1 MKNNML
7 KYIKLLSFTL
17 FISLFLAACS
27 TKDIKPKI
35 ESSIPKTDLTT
46 LSSSADDNFLNQEKA
61 SNDFFTKYFKPWG
74 ATKLSYPKN
83 EAMWGISY
91 RNKKI
96 YLENHKLANK
106 EWFDNLI
113 ANTNFEQYNLNV
125 KKAITLKNTNV
136 RVMPTNSPF
145 FYNPSLP
152 GEGFPFDYN
161 QNSLLKINT
170 PLIVSHLSI
179 DRAWAYVES
188 HFVGGWVDI
197 NSIAFVDESFIKEFK
212 TSNYF
217 ISTKEKFPIYDPI
230 FREYVKIGTIFPK
243 NGEKYI
249 IATNDENQNAKI
261 TYIDLN
267 SDEAEKMPIKYNSE
281 NRVKILNSLLD
292 EPYGWGGLLNNRDCS
307 SFTQDYFAVFGKHLH
322 RNSKAQTTNGNYLD
336 ISNLTLEEKKDFIRK
351 NAVPFSTLVY
361 LKGHIMLYIGQKES
375 EPLVAHNIWS
385 IRLKD
390 ENNQEF
396 RHIIG
401 KATLTTLEPG
411 IELEGFK
418 EDSNILK
425 KVLGITVLN

>member
-1 MKNNML
+1 ML
-7 KYIKLLSFTL
+7 TKIKILSFTL
-17 FISLFLAACS
+17 FISFFLAACS
-27 TKDIKPKI
+27 TKDIKPKVPFETI
-35 ESSIPKTDLTT
+35 TPKLDLTT
-46 LSSSADDNFLNQEKA
+46 LSNSANDNFLDQNLA
-61 SNDFFTKYFKPWG
+61 SNEFFIKYFKPWSSS
-74 ATKLSYPKN
+74 KLSYPKN

-91 RNKKI
+91 KNKKI
-96 YLENHKLANK
+96 YLENHQLASK
-106 EWFDNLI
+106 EWFDKVI
-113 ANTNFEQYNLNV
+113 KNTNFEEYNLNV

-145 FYNPSLP
+145 FYNPKLP

-161 QNSLLKINT
+161 QNSLIKINT
-170 PLIVSHLSI
+170 PLVVSHLSV

-197 NSIAFVDESFIKEFK
+197 NSIAFVDEEFINEFK

-217 ISTKEKFPIYDPI
+217 VSIKEKFPIYDPV
-230 FREYVKIGTIFPK
+230 FREYVKIGSIFPK
-243 NGEKYI
+243 RGEKFI
-249 IATNDENQNAKI
+249 IASNDENQNAKI

-267 SDEAEKMPIKYNSE
+267 IDEIEKMPIKYNSE
-281 NRVKILNSLLD
+281 NRVKILNSLLE

-307 SFTQDYFAVFGKHLH
+307 SFTQDYFTVFGKYLH
-322 RNSKAQTTNGNYLD
+322 RNSKAQTTNGKYLD
-336 ISNLTLEEKKDFIRK
+336 ISNLTLNEKKDFIRK

-361 LKGHIMLYIGQKES
+361 LKGHIMLYVGEKEN

-390 ENNQEF
+390 KNKQEF

-411 IELEGFK
+411 IELEGF
-418 EDSNILK
+418 EENSNILK
-425 KVLGITVLN
+425 KVQGITILN